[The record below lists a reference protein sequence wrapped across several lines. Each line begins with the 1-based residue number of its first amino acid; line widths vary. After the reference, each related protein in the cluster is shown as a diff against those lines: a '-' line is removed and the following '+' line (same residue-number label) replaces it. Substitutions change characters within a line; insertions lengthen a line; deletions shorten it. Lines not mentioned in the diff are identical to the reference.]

1 MVSLQHAGIDVHG
14 RTHRLRVNYR
24 TTAAIRATAERLTPA
39 EITYLDEH
47 VETRQDVL
55 SLFNGAAPE
64 IHAFESEV
72 AERAPISVWP

>member
-24 TTAAIRATAERLTPA
+24 TTAAMAERLTPA